1 MLWNQML
8 QNEEVYKKTEKKQPE
23 CRYFL
28 SEVCTKYRHFKW
40 SEIMGKY
47 EILDFYYIMH
57 TLHNHDTVPVELQI
71 KEQSGYALNF
81 KALLGNFA

>member
-1 MLWNQML
+1 ML

-57 TLHNHDTVPVELQI
+57 TLHNHDTIPLELQI
-71 KEQSGYALNF
+71 KEQSGYAL

>member
-1 MLWNQML
+1 
-8 QNEEVYKKTEKKQPE
+8 
-23 CRYFL
+23 
-28 SEVCTKYRHFKW
+28 
-40 SEIMGKY
+40 MGKY

>member
-1 MLWNQML
+1 M
-8 QNEEVYKKTEKKQPE
+8 KKFTKRRKKNS
-23 CRYFL
+23 L
-28 SEVCTKYRHFKW
+28 SAGISSLR
-40 SEIMGKY
+40 SA

-57 TLHNHDTVPVELQI
+57 TLHNHDTVPLELQI